1 MGKQDILMQQT
12 RAASF
17 GLPKARKLGSTIVLL
32 FGLSV
37 SGCSSVSNLLDDTFG
52 NSDSSADA
60 LPSDLDNASFT
71 DQTPVGTLYNKG
83 LDHMKE
89 GEYLKAA
96 KQFDE
101 VERQHPYS
109 TWATRSTLMAAY
121 SHYQRNSYD
130 DAIAASERFIQLH
143 PGNKD
148 AAYAYYLRGLSYYE
162 QIGDT
167 DRDASATQKA
177 LEALEEVSRRFPQSR
192 FARDADAKAVLA
204 RDHLAGK
211 EMKIGRYYLK
221 RSAYVAAINRFKK
234 VVTDYQTTSH
244 TPEALHRLTEAYLA
258 LGIQSEAQ
266 TAAAILGHNF
276 PRSQWYKDAYSALQ
290 AGGLQPQVS
299 NQSWLSRTFSS
310 ASNSG

>member
-1 MGKQDILMQQT
+1 MQQT
-12 RAASF
+12 RAF
-17 GLPKARKLGSTIVLL
+17 T
-32 FGLSV
+32 FGLSGTRRSAWAGILMSAV
-37 SGCSSVSNLLDDTFG
+37 LLSGCSSVSNLLDDTFG
-52 NSDSSADA
+52 NSSSD
-60 LPSDLDNASFT
+60 PSAPPGDVDNASFS
-71 DQTPVGTLYNKG
+71 DQTPVGTLYNQG
-83 LDHMKE
+83 LDHMKA
-89 GEYLKAA
+89 GEYKKAA

-162 QIGDT
+162 QISDT
-167 DRDASATQKA
+167 DRDSSATQKA
-177 LEALEEVSRRFPQSR
+177 LETLEEVSRRFPASR
-192 FARDADAKAVLA
+192 YARDADAKAVLA

-211 EMKIGRYYLK
+211 EMKIGRYYLN

-234 VVTDYQTTSH
+234 VITDYQTTSH

-258 LGIQSEAQ
+258 LGIRSEAQ

-276 PRSQWYKDAYSALQ
+276 PQSQWYKDAYATLQ
-290 AGGLQPQVS
+290 SGGLEPQIN
-299 NQSWLSRTFSS
+299 NQSWLTRTWQNVT
-310 ASNSG
+310 NSG